1 MRPRNKK
8 NLEKRLSAGAE
19 VLEQNPES
27 KKGAWKGEYKSLR
40 VEIGCGKGAFLCGM
54 AEKEPDVMF
63 VGIESVKNVI
73 VTATEKVREK
83 GLGNVRF
90 ICANAL
96 FMGDF
101 FAEGEIET
109 IYLNFSDPWPRDRYH
124 KNRLTGEN
132 FLPLYVKLLRDGG
145 HIVQKTDNTD
155 LFDFSL
161 ESYAANGCV
170 VNALSRDLHNEPWYA
185 ETGNVVTEYEER
197 FTGMGVP
204 ICYADVTVPP
214 RGEVADKIRAC
225 EERIAIRKKYETEAA
240 AERRER
246 AKKKRGE

>member
-8 NLEKRLSAGAE
+8 NLEKRLSAGAKL
-19 VLEQNPES
+19 LENDPGS
-27 KKGAWKGEYKSLR
+27 KKGSWKGSYDSLR

-54 AEKEPDVMF
+54 AEKEPGVMF
-63 VGIESVKNVI
+63 VGIESVKTVI

-83 GLGNVRF
+83 GLKNVRF

-96 FMGDF
+96 YMGDF
-101 FAEGEIET
+101 FEEGEIET
-109 IYLNFSDPWPRDRYH
+109 IYLNFSDPWPRDRHH

-145 HIVQKTDNTD
+145 HIIQKTDNTD

-161 ESYAANGCV
+161 ESYAATGCV
-170 VNALSRDLHNEPWYA
+170 LNAVSRDLHNEPWYSG
-185 ETGNVVTEYEER
+185 TGNVVTEYEER
-197 FTGMGVP
+197 FTELGVP

-214 RGEVADKIRAC
+214 REEVAEKIRAC
-225 EERIAIRKKYETEAA
+225 EERIAVRKKFETEAA
-240 AERRER
+240 ERL
-246 AKKKRGE
+246 AKRRQIAK